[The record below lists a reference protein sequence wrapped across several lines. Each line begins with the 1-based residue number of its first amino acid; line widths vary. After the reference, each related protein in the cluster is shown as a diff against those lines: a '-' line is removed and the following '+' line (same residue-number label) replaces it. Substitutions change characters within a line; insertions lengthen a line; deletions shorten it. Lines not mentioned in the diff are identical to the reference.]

1 MSQVFL
7 VPILAWVATLVGTG
21 FDLGRGPRPITVGLV
36 ADRFAR
42 WVCLVPLGLMGL
54 WGFLG
59 HVFFPERAAEAIGWA
74 TSPFQTEVG
83 MANLGIG
90 VAGVLG
96 AFIAAPPY
104 RLALAVVAAGF
115 LGGAGVTHLFQISQT
130 GNVAAGNAG
139 PILYTD
145 FLSPIALFAALAVQ
159 RLFGARRTPAV
170 P

>member
-7 VPILAWVATLVGTG
+7 VPILAWVATHVGTG
-21 FDLGRGPRPITVGLV
+21 FDLGRGPRPITVALV

-96 AFIAAPPY
+96 AVIAAPPY
-104 RLALAVVAAGF
+104 RLAVAIVALCF
-115 LGGAGVTHLFQISQT
+115 LGGAGVTHLVQIAQT

-145 FLSPIALFAALAVQ
+145 FLSPIALLAALAVQ
-159 RLFGARRTPAV
+159 RLFGTRREPAA